1 MAYNNKNSVN
11 VSDSSALGCVS
22 TIIFAIIAMPL
33 AGLFLLCA
41 GKSTGTKVIGFLL
54 FVLGIIFWISMA

>member
-1 MAYNNKNSVN
+1 MAYNNKNNVN
-11 VSDSSALGCVS
+11 NSSALGCVS

-41 GKSTGTKVIGFLL
+41 GKSTGTKVIGLLL
-54 FVLGIIFWISMA
+54 FVLGIVFWISMA